1 MKGGGWVGWGIRM
14 IFLKGAQEVVRF
26 ATKDFTEHSTAKDL
40 HLNEL
45 NITGLISENETRI
58 SH

>member
-26 ATKDFTEHSTAKDL
+26 ATKDFTARKRFAFERDKILRD
-40 HLNEL
+40 
-45 NITGLISENETRI
+45 
-58 SH
+58 